1 MRHFTFIAL
10 ITSLVLVASLAFSQ
24 SSNEICYPWI
34 NKSYASDEQPQ
45 KIIFNYDGTFE
56 TYKQKDAKDTILRG
70 TFQVAEQWKDSEG
83 IIWYK
88 LKVVDMFGA
97 EFYLVRIS
105 KAGERLEFVHQPSA
119 YPERIEEQDSSYCT
133 YMRIPKE

>member
-24 SSNEICYPWI
+24 SSNEICYPWV
-34 NKSYASDEQPQ
+34 NKSYTSDEQPQ

-56 TYKQKDAKDTILRG
+56 TYKQTDAKDAIMRG
-70 TFQVAEQWKDSEG
+70 GFQVAEQWIDSEG

-105 KAGERLEFVHQPSA
+105 KDGERLEFVHQPSE
-119 YPERIEEQDSSYCT
+119 YPERIEEKASSYCT
-133 YMRIPKE
+133 YMRIPRE